1 MDARQHS
8 TIRASGQPQWSD
20 IEPLSLEEVQ
30 HVVAALH
37 RRQGELERQNEA
49 LHQIQRQDTERQAL
63 LGRLASALS
72 HDIRNPLNAIFLHT
86 DLLAED
92 LQQLPPDHRVQ
103 MLESLA
109 EIKTE
114 VARLHDMMQ
123 DYLTLA
129 RLADLQPQPEELG
142 TLVEDLGLE
151 MQESLEARGLT
162 LCLEGLEHL
171 GHVAL
176 HRTTL
181 HRALYNLVHQAM
193 DAMPQ
198 GGALTIR
205 GRQEGPKVHLEVC
218 DSGPGIPEEE
228 LPWVFDLLH
237 AIHPEGTGLGL
248 YVAHAIVVAHGG
260 TLTVQSTRDHGTT
273 FTMILPC
280 TGGA

>member
-63 LGRLASALS
+63 LGCLASALS

-142 TLVEDLGLE
+142 TLVEDWALE

-162 LCLEGLEHL
+162 LYLEGLEHL
-171 GHVAL
+171 GHVIL

-218 DSGPGIPEEE
+218 DSGQGIPEEE
-228 LPWVFDLLH
+228 LPWVFDPLH

-260 TLTVQSTRDHGTT
+260 TLTVQSTRGHGTT

-280 TGGA
+280 AGGA